1 MASPDKCIRIYQELA
16 TCYEQIGEAQVR
28 DRFLVLAAESAL
40 SAGRP
45 EEAET
50 IRGRLL
56 QLNPHHLLKPYASL
70 TQAMESADVKSYVD
84 GLRRTYPR
92 ENAEQMLESIRA
104 GAPPGSTGAGP
115 KSDAAKSDGAK
126 SVERKAEADA
136 LARLSF
142 PPPVTAPATALA
154 PRTQTAVSP
163 SVTPTPPEPAV
174 PAPVKKESR
183 LEPPIPFVA
192 DVARPRPSV
201 AVSPASEPTDRPRRR
216 PARGPNVIATGLFLL
231 VLIAGL
237 ALAMYTLLKPFL

>member
-28 DRFLVLAAESAL
+28 DRFLVLAAEAAL

-70 TQAMESADVKSYVD
+70 TQAMQSADVKSYVE

-92 ENAEQMLESIRA
+92 ENAEQLLESIRA
-104 GAPPGSTGAGP
+104 GAPPGATGAGP
-115 KSDAAKSDGAK
+115 RSDAAKSDGAK
-126 SVERKAEADA
+126 GVERKAEADA
-136 LARLSF
+136 LARFPF
-142 PPPVTAPATALA
+142 PPPVAAATTALP
-154 PRTQTAVSP
+154 PRSQAAVSP
-163 SVTPTPPEPAV
+163 SITPTPPEPAV

-183 LEPPIPFVA
+183 LEAPIPFVP

-201 AVSPASEPTDRPRRR
+201 EASPAPEVTTDRQRR
-216 PARGPNVIATGLFLL
+216 PARGPNLIATGLFLL